1 MTERLTL
8 SLFHT
13 TSRASP
19 GGTVIKN
26 LSANAGDAGHVGSTP
41 GCRRSPGEGNG
52 NPLQHSYLE
61 NPMDRGAWGATVHGV
76 SKSQTQVK

>member
-1 MTERLTL
+1 MTEQLTL

-26 LSANAGDAGHVGSTP
+26 LSANEGDAGHVGSIP
-41 GCRRSPGEGNG
+41 GCRRSPEEGSG
-52 NPLQHSYLE
+52 NPLQHSCLE